1 MADENPQDPN
11 PQGPA
16 HQNPPAGNAQASQ
29 PAATDQAAAAPTPAT
44 PAATG
49 TQASQPAPGSTVN
62 RIKHER
68 DMAKM
73 QEQLDAKDAEL
84 KGYKGL
90 KDEFE
95 KWKADQ
101 EAEKTSS
108 ALKAAGCH
116 DVVAASARLGEFDGD
131 IEKLKE
137 AAPYLF
143 TSTDNSKS
151 TGGKH
156 KGTPDPEDER
166 TNRYREIMGLDTEKE

>member
-1 MADENPQDPN
+1 MN
-11 PQGPA
+11 A
-16 HQNPPAGNAQASQ
+16 HKYQRDIAKVEA
-29 PAATDQAAAAPTPAT
+29 
-44 PAATG
+44 
-49 TQASQPAPGSTVN
+49 
-62 RIKHER
+62 ER
-68 DMAKM
+68 DAAK
-73 QEQLDAKDAEL
+73 AEAE
-84 KGYKGL
+84 GYKAF

-101 EAEKTSS
+101 EAEKTRD

-151 TGGKH
+151 TGGKP

-166 TNRYREIMGLDTEKE
+166 TKRYREIMGLDTEKE

>member
-1 MADENPQDPN
+1 MN
-11 PQGPA
+11 A
-16 HQNPPAGNAQASQ
+16 HKYQRDIAKVEA
-29 PAATDQAAAAPTPAT
+29 
-44 PAATG
+44 
-49 TQASQPAPGSTVN
+49 
-62 RIKHER
+62 ER
-68 DMAKM
+68 DAAK
-73 QEQLDAKDAEL
+73 AEAE
-84 KGYKGL
+84 GYKAL

-95 KWKADQ
+95 QWKAEQ
-101 EAEKTSS
+101 ETTKTES

-151 TGGKH
+151 TGGKP

-166 TNRYREIMGLDTEKE
+166 TKKMRETFGLTNEKE